1 MPYIKLAET
10 PKEKRDS
17 LKAELLERMTAT
29 HTTNADMADA
39 MHISRSTFQRL
50 MKTHT
55 DDWTVSQIKSA
66 FRAVKVR
73 ISLTTL

>member
-29 HTTNADMADA
+29 HTTNADMAEY
-39 MHISRSTFQRL
+39 MNISRSTFQRL
-50 MKTHT
+50 LKEHT
-55 DDWTVSQIKSA
+55 DEWTVEQLTLA

-73 ISLTTL
+73 LSITTM